1 MNKTIKLFSDS
12 GHGWAEV
19 SLSELKE
26 LNILDK
32 ITSYSYIFKNNAY
45 LEEDCDLSTYIEA
58 LKENNIDFE
67 FEDNYQG
74 DNSPIRNYAS
84 YNSEIASILKGDK
97 NGL

>member
-1 MNKTIKLFSDS
+1 MNKTIKLFSDA

-19 SLSELKE
+19 SLSELKQ

-45 LEEDCDLSTYIEA
+45 LEEDCDLSTYIRA
-58 LKENNIDFE
+58 LEENNVTFV

-74 DNSPIRNYAS
+74 DNSPIRSYGR
-84 YNSEIASILKGDK
+84 YNSEIASLNLKYF
-97 NGL
+97 N

>member
-19 SLSELKE
+19 SLSELKQ

-32 ITSYSYIFKNNAY
+32 ITSYSYIFENNAY
-45 LEEDCDLSTYIEA
+45 LEEDCDLSTYIKA
-58 LKENNIDFE
+58 LKENNISFE

-74 DNSPIRNYAS
+74 NNSPIRNYGI
-84 YNSEIASILKGDK
+84 YNSKIAEYNLKYF
-97 NGL
+97 N

>member
-1 MNKTIKLFSDS
+1 MNKTIKLFSDA

-19 SLSELKE
+19 SLSELKQ

-45 LEEDCDLSTYIEA
+45 LEEDCDLSTYIRA
-58 LKENNIDFE
+58 LEENNINFE

-74 DNSPIRNYAS
+74 NHSPIRNYGI
-84 YNSEIASILKGDK
+84 YNSVIAEYNLKYF
-97 NGL
+97 N